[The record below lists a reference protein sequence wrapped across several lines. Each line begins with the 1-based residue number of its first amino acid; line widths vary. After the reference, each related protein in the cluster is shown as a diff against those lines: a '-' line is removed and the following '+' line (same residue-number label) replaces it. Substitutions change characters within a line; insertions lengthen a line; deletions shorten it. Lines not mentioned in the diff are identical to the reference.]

1 MEDCGRWLLSGVDE
15 LELMSVG
22 DVMSDIFSKSAM
34 GAPVTA
40 PWCDAPVE
48 APAVRLWAKR
58 SGNTIDIVFFDRKGQ
73 RRRFSFVTMKH
84 YVC

>member
-40 PWCDAPVE
+40 SWCDAPVE
-48 APAVRLWAKR
+48 APAARL
-58 SGNTIDIVFFDRKGQ
+58 
-73 RRRFSFVTMKH
+73 
-84 YVC
+84 

>member
-22 DVMSDIFSKSAM
+22 DVRSDIFSKSAM

-48 APAVRLWAKR
+48 ASAVRLRAKR
-58 SGNTIDIVFFDRKGQ
+58 SGNTIDIVFFDRKVREGVY
-73 RRRFSFVTMKH
+73 FL
-84 YVC
+84 